1 MKSNF
6 LKYEMKEK
14 NKVMNDY
21 PIAKTHDNSN
31 NEEKKENIRNVK
43 MNRELYIPLKYHH
56 SKQTKHY
63 QCYVTIAI
71 QKRQQ
76 CKHPHLIRIKNVDDT
91 YTSFKRKKQTLIPD
105 DSIEKHIN
113 SWGIDNKK
121 NDPQIDSGSE
131 KTVLCH
137 DY

>member
-1 MKSNF
+1 MNLKNRSHHSKMKSIF

-21 PIAKTHDNSN
+21 PIAKTHDKSN

-43 MNRELYIPLKYHH
+43 MNRELYIPLKYYH

-71 QKRQQ
+71 
-76 CKHPHLIRIKNVDDT
+76 
-91 YTSFKRKKQTLIPD
+91 
-105 DSIEKHIN
+105 
-113 SWGIDNKK
+113 
-121 NDPQIDSGSE
+121 
-131 KTVLCH
+131 
-137 DY
+137 